1 MVISSSCSLTVSIDN
16 FLHACVNA
24 TNAYKGP
31 AATADTTGSIHSC
44 HCQLIPRALVTLR
57 G

>member
-31 AATADTTGSIHSC
+31 AATADT
-44 HCQLIPRALVTLR
+44 
-57 G
+57 